1 MWPTTSKLRAAL
13 GSLAP
18 APSFLLLG
26 QGPPGVCSSRGREES
41 LKVPSRATS
50 HSTHSV
56 LSTWVPGRVG
66 ITLSLLEMS
75 NPLFRISHS
84 LSNQWQEARIEVPP
98 QYISSLTHS
107 LTQVAEKMRDINVR
121 LPTNIHPEQYKVSVP
136 PVCLKTHPPQV
147 HLIPFIVEDNFT
159 IAGHV
164 EISLNVGF

>member
-107 LTQVAEKMRDINVR
+107 GCRKD
-121 LPTNIHPEQYKVSVP
+121 
-136 PVCLKTHPPQV
+136 
-147 HLIPFIVEDNFT
+147 
-159 IAGHV
+159 AGHQRPIANQHSSRAV
-164 EISLNVGF
+164 QGQCPPSLSQNPPSPGSSHSLHR